1 MEIIRNS
8 NVLRNILD
16 EEDLLLLEN
25 HSLDTLYCIQQYGDC
40 KDCTILMLLIKLIHK
55 YLAKPVFDLAK
66 PVFDLATSC
75 PINNVIEHYVK
86 NNPAEINKLN
96 SGNLSALDICITNS
110 NKTPF
115 IETIKILLNNGSNVN
130 LQDDDGY
137 TSYHLACM
145 RFNLQVVRLILEYDG
160 INIENSHGNY
170 PIEMCND
177 DAEKDI
183 VNDIVHS
190 IVLLNTKN

>member
-40 KDCTILMLLIKLIHK
+40 KDCTILMLLVKLVHK
-55 YLAKPVFDLAK
+55 YLT
-66 PVFDLATSC
+66 TSYS
-75 PINNVIEHYVK
+75 INNVIEHYVK

-130 LQDDDGY
+130 LQDGNGY